1 MAELKP
7 ILLVEDNPKD
17 LELTL
22 AALEQSQLANE
33 VVVVRDGVE
42 ALDFLYRR
50 GAHASRNTGD
60 PAVVLLDLKLP
71 KVDGL
76 EVLET
81 VKADPR
87 PAAYPGRHADLV
99 ARGERSRAQ
108 LRARRQCLRGE
119 AGGLPRILR
128 RDPGSRRVLGH
139 PQRTAAAAQRSLG
152 APMDRASA
160 NHSDRALRILLL
172 EDSALDAELVTE
184 ALLAADL
191 RIALERVVS
200 AEEFTDAIHGGPWDL
215 ILADYLLPAFN
226 GLNALDIAREF
237 ASATPFV
244 FVSGVLGEE
253 VAVEALKRGATDY
266 VLKDKLERL
275 PPIVLRALAEA
286 RERDEKRRAQDA
298 LQKSLDERT
307 ALLHELDHR
316 VKNNLQ
322 LLLSLIAIEA
332 RQAEEE
338 QVRQVLGRLK
348 ERMQALAAAHRDLYD
363 GKGAARFDVSRFAR
377 GLCEEL
383 TASLRGVKIVPEF
396 ETDKVEVEAAK
407 AAPMALLFNEI
418 VVNALAQAY
427 RERQGKLKL
436 ALRTR
441 DGALLFQ
448 LSDDAFSVEEKQAA
462 RDGASGTIL
471 KALSRQLD
479 ADIDWPQDDPAILV
493 RVVMPARDAG

>member
-1 MAELKP
+1 
-7 ILLVEDNPKD
+7 
-17 LELTL
+17 
-22 AALEQSQLANE
+22 
-33 VVVVRDGVE
+33 
-42 ALDFLYRR
+42 
-50 GAHASRNTGD
+50 
-60 PAVVLLDLKLP
+60 
-71 KVDGL
+71 
-76 EVLET
+76 
-81 VKADPR
+81 
-87 PAAYPGRHADLV
+87 
-99 ARGERSRAQ
+99 
-108 LRARRQCLRGE
+108 
-119 AGGLPRILR
+119 
-128 RDPGSRRVLGH
+128 
-139 PQRTAAAAQRSLG
+139 
-152 APMDRASA
+152 MDRASA
-160 NHSDRALRILLL
+160 NHPDRALRILLL